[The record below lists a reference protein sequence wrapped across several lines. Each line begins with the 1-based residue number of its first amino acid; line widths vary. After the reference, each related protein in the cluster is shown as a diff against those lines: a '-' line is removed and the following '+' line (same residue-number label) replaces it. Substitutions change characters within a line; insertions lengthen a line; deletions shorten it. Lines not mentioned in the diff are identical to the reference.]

1 MRPRGNAAAAAP
13 ADAGPAI
20 IGTDAIAPDLRDCQ
34 SLNRGDATEGTRT
47 SFRVTLR
54 CDPAEV
60 RPKVD
65 RVRRF
70 LLRTGCEESN
80 ALECELALVEA
91 CTNAI
96 QHVSPQGR
104 DHPVVIDAVV
114 ADEEVEFR
122 VTDHTAGF
130 DWPKQPVLPDAESET
145 GRGVFL
151 IHALMDSVKYVRGRD
166 ENVLILRKLI

>member
-1 MRPRGNAAAAAP
+1 M
-13 ADAGPAI
+13 
-20 IGTDAIAPDLRDCQ
+20 
-34 SLNRGDATEGTRT
+34 NRGEETEGTPA

-54 CDPAEV
+54 CDLVEV

-70 LLRTGCEESN
+70 LLKTGCEESQ

-96 QHVSPQGR
+96 QSVSPQGR
-104 DHPVVIDAVV
+104 HLPVVIDAMVGNGE
-114 ADEEVEFR
+114 AEFR

-130 DWPKQPVLPDAESET
+130 DWPKQPALPDAKSER

-151 IHALMDSVKYVRGRD
+151 IQSLMDSVKYVRGPD
-166 ENVLILRKLI
+166 ENVLILRKAL